1 VRSRNAELTARAAS
15 RLKGAAEAGLS
26 DDGSIDPSDRRRR
39 RGGPNQRRDDDAIER
54 DRLVEE
60 FLHENRRMQSLLHAL
75 VDSMLTI
82 LPVDVYDLHP
92 TTGVVQSSGGNYFE
106 NAELDIFNNV
116 PDDAGIDPSDPHAGT
131 SGAGAVAADDR
142 IAEQFRREFMEALH
156 ERQQLRRRKRKAASN
171 APPPPRHAN
180 GPPPPSGGGPTRP
193 GKKDDGEILRGP
205 KLGGSRN
212 DRAQMRDLLLANQ
225 KEKKGS
231 GLAGMPR
238 RR

>member
-60 FLHENRRMQSLLHAL
+60 FLHENRL
-75 VDSMLTI
+75 
-82 LPVDVYDLHP
+82 DVYDLHP